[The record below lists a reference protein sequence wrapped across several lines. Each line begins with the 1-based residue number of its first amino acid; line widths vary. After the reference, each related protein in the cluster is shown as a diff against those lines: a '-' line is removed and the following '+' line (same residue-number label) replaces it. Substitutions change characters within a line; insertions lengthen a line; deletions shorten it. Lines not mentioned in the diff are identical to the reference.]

1 MKHYLATVL
10 QYSNFSL
17 SMEDYKKT
25 IVRAT
30 IHLAMP
36 SEKRSKK
43 TANELLKHLED
54 NQWQPNINLANEI
67 ETASKEF
74 RANFKLKPE

>member
-1 MKHYLATVL
+1 MATIL

-17 SMEDYKKT
+17 SMEDYRRT

-30 IHLAMP
+30 VHLNIP
-36 SEKRSKK
+36 SEEKSKK
-43 TANELLKHLED
+43 SARGLLTHIED
-54 NQWQPNINLANEI
+54 SQWLPNNNLANEI

-74 RANFKLKPE
+74 RANFKLKTK